1 MVMRFT
7 YDPVSE
13 RVCREYEA
21 DLEVAKAHFERCS
34 RKRAALEHALSVG
47 GMVHEQVGAARRE
60 EAEAG
65 VLYLA
70 FKGKV
75 ESLRGEQFRSG

>member
-1 MVMRFT
+1 MRFT

-21 DLEVAKAHFERCS
+21 DLEAAKENYERCV
-34 RKRAALEHALSVG
+34 RKRSALEHAFSIG
-47 GMVHEQVGAARRE
+47 DMVHEQLGTARRE
-60 EAEAG
+60 EREAC